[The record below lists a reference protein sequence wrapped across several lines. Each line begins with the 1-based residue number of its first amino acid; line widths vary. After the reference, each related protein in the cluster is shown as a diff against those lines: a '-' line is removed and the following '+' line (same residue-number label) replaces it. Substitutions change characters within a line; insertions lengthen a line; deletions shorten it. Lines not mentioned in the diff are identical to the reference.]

1 MATSARLTITTNFS
15 DDVFFYELGTSDSL
29 DTLRMLLE
37 SESAVP
43 VAEQVLIFNNR
54 EATVSA
60 KDFFAAFFFFFSF
73 FFFFIYRARLLDK
86 RLVALEMCHSCW
98 QRDLN

>member
-60 KDFFAAFFFFFSF
+60 RFFRRFFFF
-73 FFFFIYRARLLDK
+73 LLFPIAGLDHWTSLWWHW
-86 RLVALEMCHSCW
+86 RCVASVGQEI
-98 QRDLN
+98 